1 MDRIAKP
8 SHDWEQESDRA
19 KARWFQS
26 LTREERMDYLC
37 VITDLILENNPG
49 IADVK
54 CRAQSAAGQ
63 VFVCGA
69 PAQTGV
75 KP

>member
-1 MDRIAKP
+1 MNKNAKP

-37 VITDLILENNPG
+37 AITDLILENNPG

-54 CRAQSAAGQ
+54 RHAQPASQSVRVLRAPRS
-63 VFVCGA
+63 
-69 PAQTGV
+69 
-75 KP
+75 